1 MHKNDL
7 KSPSYFTYSS
17 LTARKSEMINWNW
30 DFQFHNSARI
40 THEFWTFQQPAW
52 NLCFFYECWIDLAAG
67 SWLTSQAECADIP
80 TYLLYHTYTYLVPTL
95 CTLQNTSI
103 SLHYPGLITE
113 YFISWTLLYTSITQH
128 YWVVVTYNFSSI
140 NFNWDWLQ
148 FTYVLFIHL
157 NIPDCCHISL
167 EFNIKGSASHVVVEL
182 PLNLKIISGMI
193 RQHSIDSIR
202 AFPTAA
208 QCGQSR
214 DPENPEN
221 KH

>member
-1 MHKNDL
+1 MNSGHFSSRPEICVSFMSVELIWQQVLDWRL
-7 KSPSYFTYSS
+7 DSSGMCRYTYIPAIPYLYLFSSYFVY
-17 LTARKSEMINWNW
+17 
-30 DFQFHNSARI
+30 
-40 THEFWTFQQPAW
+40 
-52 NLCFFYECWIDLAAG
+52 
-67 SWLTSQAECADIP
+67 
-80 TYLLYHTYTYLVPTL
+80 
-95 CTLQNTSI
+95 TSI
-103 SLHYPGLITE
+103 YFDFTTLETSSIRLFIK
-113 YFISWTLLYTSITQH
+113 YFISWTPIYTSITQH

-202 AFPTAA
+202 AFPTTA
-208 QCGQSR
+208 QCSQSR

>member
-1 MHKNDL
+1 MILQGLRMISGHFSSRPEICVSFMSVELIWQQVLDWRL
-7 KSPSYFTYSS
+7 DSSGMCRYTY
-17 LTARKSEMINWNW
+17 I
-30 DFQFHNSARI
+30 
-40 THEFWTFQQPAW
+40 PA
-52 NLCFFYECWIDLAAG
+52 
-67 SWLTSQAECADIP
+67 IP
-80 TYLLYHTYTYLVPTL
+80 YLYLLRSYCVHFNILRFHYTTL
-95 CTLQNTSI
+95 ETLSI
-103 SLHYPGLITE
+103 RSITE

-140 NFNWDWLQ
+140 NFNWYWLQ
-148 FTYVLFIHL
+148 FTYVLFIDF

-202 AFPTAA
+202 AFPTTA

>member
-1 MHKNDL
+1 MNIAPKFISSSLEAHGWEVDTLAVFLWDPMHKNDL

-95 CTLQNTSI
+95 CTLQHTSI
-103 SLHYPGLITE
+103 SLHYPGNFKDTFDHWIFHFMNSPL
-113 YFISWTLLYTSITQH
+113 YFNYTTLLI
-128 YWVVVTYNFSSI
+128 
-140 NFNWDWLQ
+140 
-148 FTYVLFIHL
+148 
-157 NIPDCCHISL
+157 CCHI
-167 EFNIKGSASHVVVEL
+167 
-182 PLNLKIISGMI
+182 
-193 RQHSIDSIR
+193 
-202 AFPTAA
+202 
-208 QCGQSR
+208 
-214 DPENPEN
+214 
-221 KH
+221 